1 MTPPAG
7 AGTPLAALPRASRGA
22 RRSAATPSLS
32 APCQRRPGAGWLPA
46 VVVGVAAL
54 GLAALAPAPA
64 AAQAALPELAVEAP
78 PELRR
83 YLARL
88 EHVDRGRLAGAMA
101 LAGLAE
107 PGPPIRVILAPEGS
121 PMARRVPPWVSGY
134 ALGEVGTVVLF
145 PSRVGAYPYDS
156 LEELLQHEVAHVLVA
171 RAARGGEVPRW
182 LHEGIAMTAGGAWG
196 LGDSGRFGLSVARQG
211 EVPLAR
217 LPELFARGGAAAGRA
232 YAVSGG
238 FVRFLLRRHGQG
250 VTGEI
255 LGGVGD
261 GLPFEEAFRRAAGES
276 LRDAEEAFW
285 RRQTFWHRWLP
296 LLTSSTVLWIAVTLL
311 ALWAI
316 RRRRR
321 RDAEVAARWEREDAL
336 AAAAAVAAAGE
347 AEEPDGGWLH

>member
-1 MTPPAG
+1 
-7 AGTPLAALPRASRGA
+7 
-22 RRSAATPSLS
+22 
-32 APCQRRPGAGWLPA
+32 
-46 VVVGVAAL
+46 VVAAL
-54 GLAALAPAPA
+54 VLGALAAAPA

-88 EHVDRGRLAGAMA
+88 DRIDRQRLAGAME
-101 LAGLAE
+101 LAGLAV

-121 PMARRVPPWVSGY
+121 PLARRAPRWVSGY

-156 LEELLQHEVAHVLVA
+156 LEELLQHEVAHVMVA
-171 RAARGGEVPRW
+171 RAAGGGEVPRW

-196 LGDSGRFGLSVARQG
+196 LEDSGRFGLSVARQG
-211 EVPLAR
+211 EVPLSR
-217 LPELFARGGAAAGRA
+217 LPQLFARGGAATARA

-255 LGGVGD
+255 LAGVAE
-261 GLPFEEAFRRAAGES
+261 GLPFEDAFRRAAGES
-276 LRDAEEAFW
+276 LAAAEEAFW

-296 LLTSSTVLWIAVTLL
+296 LLTSSTVLWVGVTAL

-321 RDAEVAARWEREDAL
+321 RDAEVAARWEREEAM
-336 AAAAAVAAAGE
+336 AAAAVAVE
-347 AEEPDGGWLH
+347 VEEPEGGWLN

>member
-1 MTPPAG
+1 MTGERRPDAG
-7 AGTPLAALPRASRGA
+7 PSSWRRLLAAPL
-22 RRSAATPSLS
+22 L
-32 APCQRRPGAGWLPA
+32 A
-46 VVVGVAAL
+46 VLV
-54 GLAALAPAPA
+54 AALAPLPA
-64 AAQAALPELAVEAP
+64 AAQAALPELEVEAP

-88 EHVDRGRLAGAMA
+88 DQIDLQRLAGAME

-121 PMARRVPPWVSGY
+121 PLARRAPRWVSGY

-156 LEELLQHEVAHVLVA
+156 LEELLQHEVAHVMVA
-171 RAARGGEVPRW
+171 RAAGGGEVPRW

-196 LGDSGRFGLSVARQG
+196 LEDTGRFSLSVARQG
-211 EVPLAR
+211 EVPLWR
-217 LPELFARGGAAAGRA
+217 LPQLFSRGGAATARA

-238 FVRFLLRRHGQG
+238 FVRFLLRRHGQQ

-255 LGGVGD
+255 LAGVAA

-276 LRDAEEAFW
+276 LRAAEEAFW

-296 LLTSSTVLWIAVTLL
+296 LLTSSTMVWIGVTLL

-336 AAAAAVAAAGE
+336 AAAAARTAAD
-347 AEEPDGGWLH
+347 EPRPEVERPEGGWLH

>member
-1 MTPPAG
+1 
-7 AGTPLAALPRASRGA
+7 
-22 RRSAATPSLS
+22 
-32 APCQRRPGAGWLPA
+32 
-46 VVVGVAAL
+46 VAANF
-54 GLAALAPAPA
+54 LAALAPAPA
-64 AAQAALPELAVEAP
+64 FAQAALPELAVEAP

-88 EHVDRGRLAGAMA
+88 DQIDRRRLAGAME
-101 LAGLAE
+101 LAGLVD
-107 PGPPIRVILAPEGS
+107 PGPPIRVLLEPEGS
-121 PMARRVPPWVSGY
+121 PLARRAPRWVSGY
-134 ALGEVGTVVLF
+134 ALGEIGTVVLF

-156 LEELLQHEVAHVLVA
+156 LEELLQHEVAHVMVA
-171 RAARGGEVPRW
+171 RAAGGGEVPRW

-196 LGDSGRFGLSVARQG
+196 LEDSGRFGLSVARQG
-211 EVPLAR
+211 EVPLAS
-217 LPELFARGGAAAGRA
+217 LPQLFSRGGAATARA

-238 FVRFLLRRHGQG
+238 FVRFLLRRHGQQ

-255 LGGVGD
+255 LAGVAA

-276 LRDAEEAFW
+276 LAAAEEAFW

-321 RDAEVAARWEREDAL
+321 RDAEVAARWESEDAR
-336 AAAAAVAAAGE
+336 AAAAAAAPAE
-347 AEEPDGGWLH
+347 VEEPEGGWLH

>member
-1 MTPPAG
+1 MNRAAG
-7 AGTPLAALPRASRGA
+7 SQRALIVAAAFV
-22 RRSAATPSLS
+22 LS
-32 APCQRRPGAGWLPA
+32 AL
-46 VVVGVAAL
+46 VLAL
-54 GLAALAPAPA
+54 VPAPA
-64 AAQAALPELAVEAP
+64 FAQASLPELAIEAP

-88 EHVDRGRLAGAMA
+88 DHVDRQRLAGAMA

-145 PSRVGAYPYDS
+145 PTRVGAYPYDS
-156 LEELLQHEVAHVLVA
+156 LEELLQHEVAHVMVA
-171 RAARGGEVPRW
+171 RAARGSEVPRW

-217 LPELFARGGAAAGRA
+217 LPEYFSRGGAATARA

-238 FVRFLLRRHGQG
+238 FVRFLLRRHGQQ

-255 LGGVGD
+255 LAGVAD

-276 LRDAEEAFW
+276 LFDAEEAFW

-336 AAAAAVAAAGE
+336 AAAAVAAAE
-347 AEEPDGGWLH
+347 AEEPEGGWLH

>member
-1 MTPPAG
+1 VSRAG
-7 AGTPLAALPRASRGA
+7 SLATIVVLAALV
-22 RRSAATPSLS
+22 LS
-32 APCQRRPGAGWLPA
+32 A
-46 VVVGVAAL
+46 VAI
-54 GLAALAPAPA
+54 APNPA
-64 AAQAALPELAVEAP
+64 AAQAALPELAIESP

-88 EHVDRGRLAGAMA
+88 DQIDRQRLAGAMA

-121 PMARRVPPWVSGY
+121 PLARRVPPWVAGY
-134 ALGEVGTVVLF
+134 AMGEIGTVVVF
-145 PSRVGAYPYDS
+145 PSRAEVYPYDS
-156 LEELLQHEVAHVLVA
+156 LEELLQHEVAHVMVA
-171 RAARGGEVPRW
+171 RAAGGGEVPRW

-196 LGDSGRFGLSVARQG
+196 LEDSGRFGLSVARQG

-217 LPELFARGGAAAGRA
+217 LPQLFARGGAATARA

-255 LGGVGD
+255 LAGVAE
-261 GLPFEEAFRRAAGES
+261 GLPFEDAFRRAAGES
-276 LRDAEEAFW
+276 LAAAEEAFW

-296 LLTSSTVLWIAVTLL
+296 LLTSSTVLWVGVTAL

-321 RDAEVAARWEREDAL
+321 RDAEVAARWEREEAM
-336 AAAAAVAAAGE
+336 AAAAVARSIE
-347 AEEPDGGWLH
+347 VEEPEGGWLN